1 MGALRWIWIG
11 SVAAA
16 ALAAAT
22 VVAVANADGSGGSGQ
37 TLVASVDT
45 SLDHTAVDFGDPVTA
60 TVTVTAPADAAVRVE
75 QDLAPL
81 TQLGRPRIT
90 RVARGATRTVT
101 YAERGS
107 CLDDR
112 CLATSGVKRVAL
124 PPATVIV
131 GGRKSTAKWPI
142 LKVQRRV
149 SAADAALARPP
160 LRSDTAPPPVTYR
173 VSPDRLATA
182 LDVVAA
188 LLAAAGVLLA
198 GATAIGIYRR
208 RQTPEPLAGLE
219 LALALARD
227 AERRPAPDRRRALE
241 LLARLLGSRDPE
253 LADEAEQ
260 LAWSKRTPTPDALE
274 DLVVEVE
281 EKVR

>member
-1 MGALRWIWIG
+1 LGAVRWIWIG

-16 ALAAAT
+16 AIAAAA
-22 VVAVANADGSGGSGQ
+22 VVAIAHADASGGSAQ
-37 TLVASVDT
+37 VLASSVDT

-60 TVTVTAPADAAVRVE
+60 TVTVTAPREAAIRVE

-81 TQLGRPRIT
+81 TELGRPRVT
-90 RVARGATRTVT
+90 RVSRGGKQTVT
-101 YAERGS
+101 YALRGS

-112 CLATSGVKRVAL
+112 CLASSGFKRMTL
-124 PPATVIV
+124 PPASVTVGTRETSV
-131 GGRKSTAKWPI
+131 PWPV

-149 SAADAALARPP
+149 SAADAAQARPP
-160 LRSDTAPPPVTYR
+160 LRSDTSPPPVTYR
-173 VSPDRLATA
+173 VSPGRLATA
-182 LDVVAA
+182 LEIVAA

-198 GATAIGIYRR
+198 GATATAIYRR
-208 RQTPEPLAGLE
+208 RQTPEPLTGLE
-219 LALALARD
+219 RALALARD

-253 LADEAEQ
+253 LADDAEQ
-260 LAWSKRTPTPDALE
+260 LAWSERAPTPDALE

-281 EKVR
+281 AKVR

>member
-1 MGALRWIWIG
+1 LGTVRSIWIG
-11 SVAAA
+11 SIAAA
-16 ALAAAT
+16 ALA
-22 VVAVANADGSGGSGQ
+22 VVAIAHAGGGASSQ
-37 TLVASVDT
+37 VVVSSVDT

-60 TVTVTAPADAAVRVE
+60 TVTVTAPGDAAVRVE

-81 TQLGRPRIT
+81 TELGQPRVT
-90 RVARGATRTVT
+90 RVSSGGRQTVT
-101 YAERGS
+101 YAVRGS

-112 CLATSGVKRVAL
+112 CLASGFKRVTL
-124 PPATVIV
+124 RPASVTV
-131 GGRKSTAKWPI
+131 GARRTSAPWPV

-149 SAADAALARPP
+149 SAADVAQTRPP

-173 VSPDRLATA
+173 VSPGRLATA
-182 LDVVAA
+182 LEVVAA
-188 LLAAAGVLLA
+188 LLVAAGVLLA
-198 GATAIGIYRR
+198 GATATAIYRK
-208 RQTPEPLAGLE
+208 RQTPEPLTGLE
-219 LALALARD
+219 RALALARD

-241 LLARLLGSRDPE
+241 LLARLLGSRDPG

-260 LAWSKRTPTPDALE
+260 LAWSERAPTPDALE